1 MPLKSIHKDE
11 IINEKG
17 YELYNKINITND
29 VDLEQ
34 LLCKMKEKLKKIK
47 DKFKNKNNVDDKK
60 QKEENK

>member
-1 MPLKSIHKDE
+1 MPLKSIHKDK

-34 LLCKMKEKLKKIK
+34 LLCKMKEKLKK
-47 DKFKNKNNVDDKK
+47 N
-60 QKEENK
+60 